1 MTFQPETSKVGASE
15 SVYPRYSNQELF
27 IGVVHA
33 TGTDLSVF
41 VKSFEDR
48 LKLFKYQVNV
58 IRLIETL
65 HEIKRWREIPETP
78 LDTRIEKHMDA
89 GTEFRE
95 LLGRGEGLPILGIGK
110 VMKIRKNT
118 TGAADQPIPRHA
130 YVFRSLKH
138 PSEVE
143 AMRGIYGHAFILIG
157 VYSPH
162 HLRLDYL
169 SRRIAESRNEFQI
182 DQFRARS
189 EELMHRDQQEVGT
202 SLGQSLRDTFHR
214 ADIFVDASDPDRL
227 RTDIERFLE
236 LLFGTSIQTPTR
248 DEYGMFH
255 AQAAALRSADLGRQ
269 VGAAIATQNGDI
281 IAVGTNE
288 VPKAG
293 GGLYWTDDTPDQRDF
308 VLGYDSN
315 DKSKRNLLGD
325 LFERLKKESWF
336 SERLNGTSIE
346 DLLAIAIGTPR
357 SFLRKAQFMN
367 LIEFGRAVH
376 AEMAA
381 LMDAARRGVSTKGA
395 TLYCTTFPC
404 HICAKHIVAAGVR
417 RVVYIEPYPKSLATQ
432 LYPDSIIVEPLRND
446 GYQVCFEPFVGVSPL
461 QYMDLF
467 AKLQRKDEQGAA
479 ISVEQQS
486 ASPRCQSSPPT
497 YLRNEKSGL
506 MLLEKLMK
514 EKGLTTEEGD
524 H

>member
-1 MTFQPETSKVGASE
+1 MTAE
-15 SVYPRYSNQELF
+15 SVYPKYSNQELF
-27 IGVVHA
+27 VGVVSA

-41 VKSFEDR
+41 TKSLEER
-48 LKLFKYQVNV
+48 LKSFKYQVSV
-58 IRLIETL
+58 IRLIEAL
-65 HEIKRWREIPETP
+65 HEIKRWREIPENP
-78 LDTRIEKHMDA
+78 IDTRIEKHMDA

-110 VMKIRKNT
+110 VMKIRKSMS
-118 TGAADQPIPRHA
+118 GSADQPISRHA
-130 YVFRSLKH
+130 YVFRGLKH

-157 VYSPH
+157 VYAPH

-169 SRRIAESRNEFQI
+169 SRKIAESRSEFQI
-182 DQFRARS
+182 DKFRAKS
-189 EELMHRDQQEVGT
+189 EELMHRDQQEAGT
-202 SLGQSLRDTFHR
+202 RLGQSLRDTFHR
-214 ADIFVDASDPDRL
+214 ADIFIDASDSDQL
-227 RTDIERFLE
+227 RADIERFLD

-269 VGAAIATQNGDI
+269 VGAAIATQDGDI

-288 VPKAG
+288 VPKSG
-293 GGLYWTDDTPDQRDF
+293 GGLYWTGDIPDQRDF
-308 VLGYDSN
+308 ILGYDSN
-315 DKSKRNLLGD
+315 DRSKRNLLGD
-325 LFERLKKESWF
+325 LFERLKKEGWL
-336 SERLNGTSIE
+336 SEALNGTSIE
-346 DLLAIAIGTPR
+346 DLLALAIGTPR
-357 SFLRKAQFMN
+357 SFLRRAQFMN

-381 LMDAARRGVSTKGA
+381 LTDAARRGVSTKGT

-404 HICAKHIVAAGVR
+404 HICAKHIVSAGVR

-432 LYPDSIIVEPLRND
+432 LYPDSIIVEPLRED

-467 AKLQRKDEQGAA
+467 TMLKRKNAQGAA
-479 ISVEQQS
+479 ISVEEQS
-486 ASPRCQSSPPT
+486 ASPRYQSSPPT
-497 YLRNEKSGL
+497 YLRNEKSSL
-506 MLLEKLMK
+506 MWLEKLMK
-514 EKGLTTEEGD
+514 EKGLTTEDGD